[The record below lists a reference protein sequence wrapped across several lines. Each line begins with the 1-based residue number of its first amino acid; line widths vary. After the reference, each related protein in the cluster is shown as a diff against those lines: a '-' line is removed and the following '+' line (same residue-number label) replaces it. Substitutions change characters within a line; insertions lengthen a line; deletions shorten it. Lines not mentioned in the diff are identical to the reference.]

1 MAISIPIVS
10 EFNAKGIDRAVREFQ
25 KLETTGE
32 KTKFALGKM
41 AGPAT
46 AALGLITDFASK
58 ALTAFMQDDVA
69 AQRLATTLKNTTGAT
84 DAQVTAVEKFITQ
97 TQKAAAVS
105 DDQLRPALDNLL
117 RGTQDVQTAQDL
129 LNLSLDI
136 SAGTGKDLGAV
147 SEALSKAY
155 NGQLGPLKKLDPALG
170 DLIKSGASTQEI
182 FAALSSTFS
191 GQAATAAGTASGQ
204 MKSFGIQMD
213 EFKESVGRA
222 IAPILEK
229 LMPAFTAIG
238 DWISNNTGLVVAL
251 GVAIGTVAAA
261 IWIGNAAM
269 VAWEAIGA
277 VVAAVN
283 AVMSASFYALWIAT
297 GIGIIVA
304 IVAAIVLLLVKFGIM
319 GKIIDGITWFFSK
332 MWAMVKAVI
341 GWIIDHWKLLLV
353 IITGPFGLAI
363 AFILH
368 FKDQIFDIIGKVI
381 GWISDK
387 FGQVLGFITAP
398 FRAAADVIG
407 SILSPFTSVVSGVAD
422 AVGDFFGW
430 FGGSDE
436 KKIPDVFAADMKL
449 ARQDTDDF
457 KESIK
462 QARLDGM
469 APAAKEAEKV
479 GAAFEEWIRKPA
491 KNARVEIEKLKTKW
505 DALTGALSMTVA
517 IDTVKQQIEDL
528 ADAAALAF
536 ASGSQKDIAD
546 YHQKLLDTITGL
558 KGITDGLDIVS
569 QKAIKILVDTGDLEG
584 AIALIDLINGNN
596 VLIGKAAMA
605 ANASG
610 HGLYIPHMA
619 EGGIVNGPTLA
630 MIGEG
635 NGPEAVIPLSKLGGM
650 GGGGMGGGVTINVN
664 GGIST
669 SNEISQAIV
678 RALQNYVYQ
687 SGPVPLNTRAM

>member
-1 MAISIPIVS
+1 MAAISIPIVS
-10 EFNAKGIDRAVREFQ
+10 DFNPKGIDRAVREFQ
-25 KLETTGE
+25 KLEGAGE

-46 AALGLITDFASK
+46 VALGAITDFATK
-58 ALTAFMQDDVA
+58 ALGAFMQDDVA

-105 DDQLRPALDNLL
+105 DDELRPALDNLL

-136 SAGTGKDLGAV
+136 SAGTGKDLGSV

-155 NGQLGPLKKLDPALG
+155 NGQLKPLKMLDPALNN
-170 DLIKSGASTQEI
+170 LIKSGASTKEI

-191 GQAATAAGTASGQ
+191 GQAATAAGTASGK

-269 VAWEAIGA
+269 VAWEAIGV

-283 AVMSASFYALWIAT
+283 AVMALSFYELWIAT

-304 IVAAIVLLLVKFGIM
+304 IIGAIVLLLVKFGIM
-319 GKIIDGITWFFSK
+319 GKIIDGITWYFSK
-332 MWAMVKAVI
+332 MWGVAKAVF
-341 GWIIDHWKLLLV
+341 GWIIDHWKLLLA
-353 IITGPFGLAI
+353 IITGPFGLAV

-368 FKDQIFDIIGKVI
+368 FKDQIFDIIGKIV
-381 GWISDK
+381 GWIGDA
-387 FGQVLGFITAP
+387 FGSVFGFITAP
-398 FRAAADVIG
+398 FRAAANVIG
-407 SILSPFTSVVSGVAD
+407 SIVSPFTSVIGGVAD

-436 KKIPDVFAADMKL
+436 KKLPDVVVEDMKL
-449 ARQDTDDF
+449 ASAETDNF

-462 QARLDGM
+462 QAR
-469 APAAKEAEKV
+469 E
-479 GAAFEEWIRKPA
+479 
-491 KNARVEIEKLKTKW
+491 
-505 DALTGALSMTVA
+505 DALTPAAREAKKLGEAFDRWISKPAGDARIEINKLKFSWDTLIGALTGTVA
-517 IDTVKQQIEDL
+517 LDTAKQQMDDL
-528 ADAAALAF
+528 AESAAKAF
-536 ASGSQKDIAD
+536 TTGSQKDLAD
-546 YHQKLLDTITGL
+546 YHQKLLDATQSIVDLAG
-558 KGITDGLDIVS
+558 GLDIVS
-569 QKAIKILVDTGDLEG
+569 QKAIKIKVDSGDLEG
-584 AIALIDLINGNN
+584 ALALIELIKGNN
-596 VLIGKAAMA
+596 VLIGKAADIA
-605 ANASG
+605 RASG
-610 HGLYIPHMA
+610 QGLHIPGRASGGLTKLGQSYI
-619 EGGIVNGPTLA
+619 V
-630 MIGEG
+630 GEK
-635 NGPEAVIPLSKLGGM
+635 GPELFTPGTSGSITPNGAM
-650 GGGGMGGGVTINVN
+650 GGNTITVNVN
-664 GGIST
+664 GGDP
-669 SNEISQAIV
+669 NAV
-678 RALQNYVYQ
+678 VAALRQYMFRN
-687 SGPVPLNTRAM
+687 GPLPITVA

>member
-1 MAISIPIVS
+1 MAAISIPIIS
-10 EFNAKGIDRAVREFQ
+10 DFNPKGIDRAVREFQ
-25 KLETTGE
+25 KLEGAGD

-46 AALGLITDFASK
+46 VALGAITDFATK
-58 ALTAFMQDDVA
+58 ALGAFMEDDVA

-105 DDQLRPALDNLL
+105 DDELRPALDNLL

-136 SAGTGKDLGAV
+136 SAGTGKDLGSV
-147 SEALSKAY
+147 SEALSTAY

-170 DLIKSGASTQEI
+170 DLIKSGASTKEI

-269 VAWEAIGA
+269 AAWEAIGA

-283 AVMSASFYALWIAT
+283 AVMSASFYTLWIAT

-304 IVAAIVLLLVKFGIM
+304 IVAAIALLLIKFGVM

-341 GWIIDHWKLLLV
+341 GWIIDHWKLLLA
-353 IITGPFGLAI
+353 IFTGPFGLAI
-363 AFILH
+363 AFVLT
-368 FKDQIFDIIGKVI
+368 FKDQIFEIIGNIV

-407 SILSPFTSVVSGVAD
+407 AIVSPITDVIGSVAG

-436 KKIPDVFAADMKL
+436 KKIPDVFVADMKL
-449 ARQDTDDF
+449 ARIETDDL
-457 KESIK
+457 KESIN
-462 QARLDGM
+462 QARLDGLTPL
-469 APAAKEAEKV
+469 AKATKIAGEHFDTWLKQPARDAK
-479 GAAFEEWIRKPA
+479 
-491 KNARVEIEKLKTKW
+491 VEINKLKFSW
-505 DALTGALSMTVA
+505 DTLIGALTGTVA
-517 IDTVKQQIEDL
+517 LDTAKQQMDDL
-528 ADAAALAF
+528 AESAAKAF
-536 ASGSQKDIAD
+536 TTGSQKDLAD
-546 YHQKLLDTITGL
+546 YHQKLLDATQSIIDLAG
-558 KGITDGLDIVS
+558 GLDIVS
-569 QKAIKILVDTGDLEG
+569 QKAIKIKVDSGDLES
-584 AIALIDLINGNN
+584 ALALVELIKGNN
-596 VLIGKAAMA
+596 VLIGKAADIA
-605 ANASG
+605 RASG
-610 HGLYIPHMA
+610 QGLHIPGRASGGLTKLGQSYIVGEKGP
-619 EGGIVNGPTLA
+619 ELFTPGVSGGITPNGA
-630 MIGEG
+630 
-635 NGPEAVIPLSKLGGM
+635 M
-650 GGGGMGGGVTINVN
+650 GGGGTINITV
-664 GGIST
+664 T
-669 SNEISQAIV
+669 SADPNEVV
-678 RALQNYVYQ
+678 RALQSYNRNV
-687 SGPVPLNTRAM
+687 GKLPVSVQ